1 MKKII
6 TLDVL
11 KNNYGNQK
19 KIEFPQGTIV
29 TPEARIWAKNQ
40 GIELL
45 VDNEY
50 LDLSVNSNYS
60 NDKTS
65 KVVVSVIGLDKVGII
80 AGVSQVLAQHGVNI
94 LDISQTTLQGLFVMI
109 TIVDIANCTVSFEQL
124 KTILDQKGEEL
135 GVKINAQHEDVFK
148 YMHRI

>member
-80 AGVSQVLAQHGVNI
+80 AVVNCNTSVFQIKNFIYHLIQEITVMRYNQDSLVVI
-94 LDISQTTLQGLFVMI
+94 LQK
-109 TIVDIANCTVSFEQL
+109 SFQPL
-124 KTILDQKGEEL
+124 
-135 GVKINAQHEDVFK
+135 NRF
-148 YMHRI
+148 